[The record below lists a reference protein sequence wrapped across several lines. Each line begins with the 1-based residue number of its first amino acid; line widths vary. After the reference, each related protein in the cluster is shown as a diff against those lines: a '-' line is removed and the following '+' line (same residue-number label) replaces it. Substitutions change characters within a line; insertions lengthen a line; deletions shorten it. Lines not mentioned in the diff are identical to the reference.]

1 MMRKITLGLL
11 LVILISCTNEK
22 TDKPVT
28 HSVQNDFYQ
37 PEDEP
42 ESNSVYT
49 YWYVQ
54 YDSKVIRGFDVIK
67 IKSNYVNINLMLTEI
82 KRENGI
88 KDDEYTQICYMR
100 KVTIETY
107 NSLH

>member
-1 MMRKITLGLL
+1 MRKIILGLL
-11 LVILISCTNEK
+11 VITLISCTNEK
-22 TDKPVT
+22 TDKSVT
-28 HSVQNDFYQ
+28 HSVQDDFYQ

-54 YDSKVIRGFDVIK
+54 FDSKVIRGYDVIK

-82 KRENGI
+82 KRGNGI
-88 KDDEYTQICYMR
+88 KYDEYTQICYMR

-107 NSLH
+107 NSFH